1 MEKKAEA
8 FKKYN
13 DAAVAQMIVDKLP
26 EITENVAQQVAAIQG
41 VNIYS
46 TGGEH
51 GAGIGTIT
59 GTLPVVLAQVNDTV
73 KNAVGVDLAGIVR
86 KHDGSQPA
94 PDQPAGKQ

>member
-1 MEKKAEA
+1 
-8 FKKYN
+8 
-13 DAAVAQMIVDKLP
+13 MIVDKLP